1 LAKPSGQTARRSFH
15 ARDHHNKPDILFM
28 DEASS
33 ALDNATEAAMYQL
46 IADRLPDST
55 VVSIDHR
62 TTLES
67 FHDRR
72 LNLGAAGA
80 AAEA

>member
-1 LAKPSGQTARRSFH
+1 
-15 ARDHHNKPDILFM
+15 M

-46 IADRLPDST
+46 IADPLPNST
-55 VVSIDHR
+55 VVSIAHR

-80 AAEA
+80 VAAA